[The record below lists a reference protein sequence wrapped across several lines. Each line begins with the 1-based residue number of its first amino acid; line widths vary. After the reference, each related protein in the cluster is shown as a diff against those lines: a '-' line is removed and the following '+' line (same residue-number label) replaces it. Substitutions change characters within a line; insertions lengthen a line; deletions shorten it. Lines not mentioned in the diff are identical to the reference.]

1 MYNYSQGYTV
11 GGGMG
16 NIGAYGG
23 LIGGINSLMDG
34 ISPDQQEQ
42 ATPQNS
48 MFGGPQ
54 MGQAMPPNPM
64 IGGFVGNILQQNPL
78 QSFGLAGQL
87 VQGLGGFQGTAGGN
101 VGGLTQDQYPARNSG
116 FLNKR
121 VS

>member
-23 LIGGINSLMDG
+23 LIGGINSMMQG
-34 ISPDQQEQ
+34 ISPNQEE

-54 MGQAMPPNPM
+54 MGQAVPGMNM
-64 IGGFVGNILQQNPL
+64 FGMAGQIAQNPYQNL
-78 QSFGLAGQL
+78 GLVGQ
-87 VQGLGGFQGTAGGN
+87 VIGGFQGTAGGN
-101 VGGLTQDQYPARNSG
+101 VGGLNQDQYPAKNSG